1 MMEVG
6 IRELKQRAS
15 YILRQ
20 VREKKE
26 TIIITHRGRPVARL
40 VPVEDLESK
49 RAEALAVWAEMD
61 ELAREIGAHWPEG
74 VSAVE
79 AVREQ
84 RREL

>member
-1 MMEVG
+1 MTEVG
-6 IRELKQRAS
+6 IRGLKQRAS

-26 TIIITHRGRPVARL
+26 TIIITHWGRPVARL
-40 VPVEDLESK
+40 VPVEDAESK
-49 RAEALAVWAEMD
+49 RAETLAVLTEAD
-61 ELAREIGAHWPEG
+61 ELARKIGTVWPEG

>member
-40 VPVEDLESK
+40 VPVEDAEST
-49 RAEALAVWAEMD
+49 RAEGLAVLAQID
-61 ELAREIGAHWPEG
+61 ELAREIGAHWPKG

>member
-1 MMEVG
+1 MVEVG
-6 IRELKQRAS
+6 VRELKRRAS
-15 YILRQ
+15 HILRQ

-26 TIIITHRGRPVARL
+26 TITITYRGRPVARL
-40 VPVEDLESK
+40 VPVEDMESK
-49 RAEALAVWAEMD
+49 RAEALAVWAKMD
-61 ELAREIGAHWPEG
+61 DLAREIGAHWPEG

>member
-26 TIIITHRGRPVARL
+26 TIIITHRGRAVARL
-40 VPVEDLESK
+40 VPVEDQESK
-49 RAEALAVWAEMD
+49 RAETMAVLAEAD
-61 ELAREIGAHWPEG
+61 ELARKIGAVWPRG
-74 VSAVE
+74 VSAAE